1 MNDNADCADTGE
13 DEDDLL
19 DDADD
24 EDGVKVGDDDDCSD
38 DGKACIENCWD
49 VGNSDKT
56 GDAVCEGIDGI
67 NVEFSGK
74 AGQVEW

>member
-24 EDGVKVGDDDDCSD
+24 EDGVMVGDDDDCSD
-38 DGKACIENCWD
+38 DGKAGIENCWD
-49 VGNSDKT
+49 VGKRDNT
-56 GDAVCEGIDGI
+56 GDAVCEGFDGI
-67 NVEFSGK
+67 NVEFSGE